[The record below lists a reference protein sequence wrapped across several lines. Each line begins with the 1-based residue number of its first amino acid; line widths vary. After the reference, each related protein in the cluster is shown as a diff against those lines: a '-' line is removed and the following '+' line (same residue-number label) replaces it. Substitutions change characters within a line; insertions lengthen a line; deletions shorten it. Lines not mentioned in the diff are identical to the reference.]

1 MSDTSQTTQAPG
13 VQALPPATV
22 TTVTTP
28 VPPAAPATPP
38 AAPPAAPGTPPV
50 ATPPGTVAAAPVP
63 AVALPTEKPPV
74 TPNASTAEEFS
85 YDPTGDAGLD
95 YALNFV
101 GKLGYGDA
109 HPAII
114 AAQQGD
120 FTLIKAELATKGVAG
135 SDAVIALAEQAHARA
150 SEKHKASEA
159 ELAQV
164 AATAAGSAEN
174 WTLVREWAASN
185 ADTAEKAQ
193 VNAALAQGGFIA
205 KAVIDG
211 LVGLYRSK
219 HTLPKEAEP
228 VATAGAAAS
237 SAAASPMT
245 AQAYA
250 KAVQELTAKY
260 GARTEDTAE
269 YAAIQAQRLAA
280 RRAGY

>member
-22 TTVTTP
+22 TP
-28 VPPAAPATPP
+28 PAPPAAPATPP
-38 AAPPAAPGTPPV
+38 VAQPAAPGTPP
-50 ATPPGTVAAAPVP
+50 ATPPAGTPPAAAVP
-63 AVALPTEKPPV
+63 PVALPTEKPPV

-135 SDAVIALAEQAHARA
+135 GDAVIALAEQAYGRA

-174 WTLVREWAASN
+174 WALVREWAASN
-185 ADTAEKAQ
+185 ADPAEKAQ

-211 LVGLYRSK
+211 LVGLYRGK
-219 HTLPKEAEP
+219 HTLPKEAEA

-237 SAAASPMT
+237 SAASSPMT